1 MLLIGGWRAISNNVV
16 MSAGQFHEF
25 VSAVIKEFE
34 DLKDSMRSENKKLSE
49 NIKSVTNEISS
60 KIEVTSKNLSDSLTE
75 QFREESESFKKEVSN
90 KLKSEI
96 LNLKEAMTQLRK
108 DTDLEVTS
116 LRDNVNTVREKLDD
130 RVNANMSVVQR
141 QNKSLRSQGVLNET
155 Q

>member
-1 MLLIGGWRAISNNVV
+1 VLLIGGWRAISNNVV